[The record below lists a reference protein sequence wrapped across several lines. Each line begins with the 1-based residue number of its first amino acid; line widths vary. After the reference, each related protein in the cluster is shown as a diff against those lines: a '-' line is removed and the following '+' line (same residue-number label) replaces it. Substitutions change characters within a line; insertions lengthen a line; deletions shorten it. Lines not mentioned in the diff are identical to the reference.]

1 MPSDQILHFYDT
13 SNVFQIIDEIL
24 VLVMKMT
31 APFNKISW
39 QKAQFWFQPIT
50 KDEMLNFCIANLWRD
65 FEQNLRESFCWR

>member
-1 MPSDQILHFYDT
+1 MPCDQILHFYDT

-39 QKAQFWFQPIT
+39 QKAQFLFQP
-50 KDEMLNFCIANLWRD
+50 
-65 FEQNLRESFCWR
+65 NLRWNVEFL